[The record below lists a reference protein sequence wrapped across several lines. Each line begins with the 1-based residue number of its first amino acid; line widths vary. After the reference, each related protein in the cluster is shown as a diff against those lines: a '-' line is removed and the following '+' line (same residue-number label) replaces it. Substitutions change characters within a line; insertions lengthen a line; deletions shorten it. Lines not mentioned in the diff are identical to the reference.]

1 MDGRSYGAAVN
12 IGVAPTYGRAA
23 DQCRRIEAHLLDF
36 SGNLYGR
43 DVRLALGEYLRS
55 EQCFASEEALK
66 KQIFSDVEKIRC
78 WVKDK
83 LK

>member
-1 MDGRSYGAAVN
+1 MDSIQKTLLEQVAGIHEVPQGA
-12 IGVAPTYGRAA
+12 YSL
-23 DQCRRIEAHLLDF
+23 RIN
-36 SGNLYGR
+36 GNLYGKN
-43 DVRLALGEYLRS
+43 VRLILGEYLRS